1 LSRIKRFAR
10 FAAALAGGAIVVTF
24 VTEGRAIAQAARAAL
39 VRNQDEPGR
48 NPLYR
53 QTVACLSK
61 GCSLTFPPVPAGQR
75 LVLTFINGGLFT
87 SNGSILGLSGQGS
100 DLRLFPITQAGSLA
114 TVNSPMVA
122 YFDAGETPQ
131 VSCDGCDD
139 SILQVALS
147 GYYVSLP

>member
-1 LSRIKRFAR
+1 MSRIKRFAW

-48 NPLYR
+48 NPYS
-53 QTVACLSK
+53 QTVACLSE
-61 GCSLTFPPVPAGQR
+61 GCSVTFPPVPAGER

-87 SNGSILGLSGQGS
+87 SNGSILGLSGHGS